1 MRHFRVVT
9 PYGPSRKELE
19 RVVRSQRQDYLDTW
33 LIGASD
39 RLSSDAVALL
49 EASLADPDS
58 STGFNR
64 MKGDAGQA
72 TLDNILDVTE
82 KLAFIQR
89 LDLPHDLLTATGK
102 PWVDQIVRRVAGEK
116 ASEMRRHAP
125 ARQLGLYAI
134 YLMSREAQLTDAM
147 IDLLIE
153 TVHKI
158 GTRSKRKVV
167 GDIAKDIERVYG
179 KERLLV
185 EIASASINEPSGRIC
200 DVIFPIAGK
209 AKLAAIVKESHAKGA
224 LDRRIYK
231 VMCQR
236 RSKSRPF
243 GGVKPGHRVTCRGEW
258 REGVARGPLPPHWLA
273 FQGLILALRARL

>member
-1 MRHFRVVT
+1 
-9 PYGPSRKELE
+9 
-19 RVVRSQRQDYLDTW
+19 
-33 LIGASD
+33 
-39 RLSSDAVALL
+39 
-49 EASLADPDS
+49 
-58 STGFNR
+58 

-158 GTRSKRKVV
+158 GTRSKRKV
-167 GDIAKDIERVYG
+167 
-179 KERLLV
+179 
-185 EIASASINEPSGRIC
+185 
-200 DVIFPIAGK
+200 
-209 AKLAAIVKESHAKGA
+209 
-224 LDRRIYK
+224 
-231 VMCQR
+231 
-236 RSKSRPF
+236 
-243 GGVKPGHRVTCRGEW
+243 
-258 REGVARGPLPPHWLA
+258 
-273 FQGLILALRARL
+273 